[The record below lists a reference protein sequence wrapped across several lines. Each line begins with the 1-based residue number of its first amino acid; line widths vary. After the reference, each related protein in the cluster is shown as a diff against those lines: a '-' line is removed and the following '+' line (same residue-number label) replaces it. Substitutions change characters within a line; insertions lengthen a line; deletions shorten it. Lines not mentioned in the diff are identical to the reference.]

1 MGDVLGH
8 AGLLVV
14 HLVSHRLQLTREGF
28 LNFGALQSES
38 ESFQID
44 LIAPLTSLSWLVRR
58 WFCSVSWVIRRL
70 FSFSADL

>member
-8 AGLLVV
+8 ARLLVV

-44 LIAPLTSLSWLVRR
+44 LPLTSLSWLVRR
-58 WFCSVSWVIRRL
+58 
-70 FSFSADL
+70 